1 MSIAGL
7 FAAFAVV
14 RAWERERERE
24 RGRGE
29 EREREREREREC
41 GVVRSRVHRA
51 AAAGQ
56 RCAVR
61 RRVVQGFD
69 G

>member
-1 MSIAGL
+1 VGK
-7 FAAFAVV
+7 
-14 RAWERERERE
+14 REGERERE
-24 RGRGE
+24 RG
-29 EREREREREREC
+29 REREREREREC